1 MRINCLALT
10 LFCLLSGLTAS
21 AQQAEPDIQDD
32 TQDTSE
38 TESAETES
46 AETESAETESAETE
60 SAETESAETQTE
72 RFQPSERI
80 KADDQIYFPVDI

>member
-38 TESAETES
+38 TESVETES
-46 AETESAETESAETE
+46 V
-60 SAETESAETQTE
+60 ETESAETQTE
-72 RFQPSERI
+72 SFQPSERI

>member
-46 AETESAETESAETE
+46 AET
-60 SAETESAETQTE
+60 QTE